1 MTTDNRT
8 SVFIEEQF
16 PLFARSSGQKLINF
30 IKKYYESQEQANN
43 YIEAVYS
50 LLDYQDIDTAPEDY
64 FEYIAREI
72 IPSIPERLIANRDLL
87 AKHIKEV
94 YRVRGAPEGYRILFR
109 ALFGEEI
116 ELYNPGDD
124 ILRASDGRWVE
135 EVGIKISSTITG
147 DVFDLPGV
155 RIIGETSGASAI
167 VDRIETSIFNGTT
180 QFTIYLLS
188 LTGTFSLG
196 ETVKSIDNT
205 ITFKISSSNVGPLL
219 DATLTADGGHSHVI
233 GDRVT
238 ITGTGGG
245 SGAQGT
251 VLRTRADSAAEFYV
265 ANGGAGYSVN
275 NVLNVTNVFGSGQ
288 DASFIVTE
296 VGEPYEPRDIYDDF
310 IEYMATVTIGDSN
323 TVYTTFIEN
332 SANCQLWPANDYIS
346 KANHGFE
353 DGDKVFFYFFTG
365 NTSYTGID
373 DSETTVNPYYVYNSN
388 SSAFQ
393 VVTSPG
399 STANVGILANAN
411 AQVSQASAN
420 LALANLNST
429 IGSSLGTSTVNT
441 GTIISISTTDN
452 GYGYYS
458 GTPIGTVTF
467 GQIAEQQLPDTLNG
481 GILGENADIQS
492 NYLSGTIAQISV
504 DIQGDNYINGENIT
518 LTNATRTGT
527 ENAVAIASSSAIIEF
542 QGRYIDTKGWLS
554 WDKYLQDNFY
564 YQEFSYEIR
573 SEQNLV
579 EYESTVLQTM
589 HPAGTKLFGAV
600 YLQDDLSLALTEDE
614 EIEQWIQISSGNN
627 ATLEFQQPESIPY
640 GRISGID
647 GEDPF
652 TSFDSL
658 LDGDFIDVSESTSR
672 DGAYRVVVTGLPDE
686 GANTAYIYDTESTIK
701 LPPTQELTVGYE
713 FNAANI
719 INSVTGFPSA
729 NVGDLVFVTNAT
741 NENNNGGPF
750 IVDSKLGQTITLN
763 TFVGPASFTNT
774 LNDKTAKIEIRKEF
788 NFSSNST
795 LTCNFVVY
803 RYSGNTYPYS
813 NNSVL

>member
-16 PLFARSSGQKLINF
+16 PLLARLSGQKLVEF

-43 YIEAVYS
+43 YIEAVKS
-50 LLDYQDIDTAPEDY
+50 LLSYQDIDTAPEDY

-94 YRVRGAPEGYRILFR
+94 YRVRGSPEGYRILFR

-124 ILRASDGRWVE
+124 ILRASDGRWIE
-135 EVGIKISSTITG
+135 EIGIKISSTITG
-147 DVFDLPGV
+147 NVFDLAGV
-155 RIIGETSGASAI
+155 RIVGETSGASAI
-167 VDRIETSIFNGTT
+167 VDRVETNIFNGTT
-180 QFTIYLLS
+180 QFTIYLLK

-196 ETVKSIDNT
+196 ETVKSIDST

-288 DASFIVTE
+288 DASFIVTG
-296 VGEPYEPRDIYDDF
+296 VGEPFEDRNIYDDF
-310 IEYMATVTIGDSN
+310 IEYIATVTIGDSN
-323 TVYTTFIEN
+323 TIYTTFIEN

-346 KANHGFE
+346 KANHGFD

-393 VVTSPG
+393 IVTSPG
-399 STANVGILANAN
+399 STANVSILVNAN

-452 GYGYYS
+452 GYGYYA

-492 NYLSGTIAQISV
+492 NYLSGTIAQISIG
-504 DIQGDNYINGENIT
+504 IQGDNYINDENIT
-518 LTNATRTGT
+518 LTNVTREGT
-527 ENAVAIASSSAIIEF
+527 RNAIAIASSSAIIEF

-614 EIEQWIQISSGNN
+614 EIEQYIVVASNTASPTLTFVQNSNTQNDRIEILGNWFNNVQANDFVYISNTSSFVANTDGYRISSVLNSN
-627 ATLEFQQPESIPY
+627 TL
-640 GRISGID
+640 
-647 GEDPF
+647 
-652 TSFDSL
+652 L
-658 LDGDFIDVSESTSR
+658 V
-672 DGAYRVVVTGLPDE
+672 
-686 GANTAYIYDTESTIK
+686 YDTQVTVK
-701 LPPTQELTVGYE
+701 QTPTAETTTGYE
-713 FNAANI
+713 FNVANV
-719 INSVTGFPSA
+719 INTTSGFGVA
-729 NVGDLVFVTNAT
+729 NVGDDIFITNAT
-741 NENNNGGPF
+741 NEINNGGPF
-750 IVDSKLGQTITLN
+750 IVLSKVGNEIQVKGYDGN
-763 TFVGPASFTNT
+763 TMPFANSV
-774 LNDKTAKIEIRKEF
+774 NDKTAKVEIRRSF
-788 NFSSNST
+788 AFSSNTSYSAN
-795 LTCNFVVY
+795 LIIY
-803 RYSGNTYPYS
+803 RSANTYPYS
-813 NNSVL
+813 NNNVL